1 MNRSINHWRNNLQSI
16 IDKHR
21 KRNIGTDISFH
32 DTLRSQL
39 LSSASSQGHP
49 LTKPQPILNPKLE

>member
-1 MNRSINHWRNNLQSI
+1 MKNNSQSRSSAMNKSINHWRNNLANI

-21 KRNIGTDISFH
+21 MRNIGTDISFH

-39 LSSASSQGHP
+39 FSSASS
-49 LTKPQPILNPKLE
+49 